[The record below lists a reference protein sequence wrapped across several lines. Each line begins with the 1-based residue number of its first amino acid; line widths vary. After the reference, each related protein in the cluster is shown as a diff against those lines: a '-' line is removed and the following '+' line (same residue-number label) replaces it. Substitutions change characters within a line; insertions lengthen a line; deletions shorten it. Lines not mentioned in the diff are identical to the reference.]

1 MKPTI
6 PYDRLTVWEKWQYA
20 DFTHPFIFPEIL
32 RRNPDLTKQI
42 IQMAAPDLKINQ
54 IELVEAEVR
63 QPAVT
68 YARTGRL
75 DVKVTLDNGRLVLIE
90 LQMRKQKFFAY
101 RVRYYQSEAD
111 VTSLPKGAPYDGLP
125 NIIQISFCD
134 FDPVGAGKYVYD
146 FANRDRENPE
156 IVLGDGTRKIFLN
169 TKGYRG
175 NVTKQQKEFLR
186 YLSGAETD
194 DELCGEIHDRI
205 EDLKYNER
213 VQGAF
218 MKFEDYLREEKEAS
232 FDEGLE
238 KGRAEGLEKGRAEGL
253 EKGADAK
260 LKEMVRKK
268 LAKGLSVEAIAEAL
282 EESEDKIR
290 ELIEELS
297 TSN

>member
-1 MKPTI
+1 MICEDDFMVKLMKP
-6 PYDRLTVWEKWQYA
+6 PESDDHLTVWEKWQYA

-32 RRNPDLTKQI
+32 HRNLDLTKQI

-186 YLSGAETD
+186 YLSGVETD

-218 MKFEDYLREEKEAS
+218 MKFEDFLREEKEVS
-232 FDEGLE
+232 FEE
-238 KGRAEGLEKGRAEGL
+238 
-253 EKGADAK
+253 GADAK
-260 LKEMVRKK
+260 LKEQVGKK